1 MRRRR
6 AEKRK
11 IEPDPVYN
19 DLLVSRLINKLMY
32 HGKKSKSQKIVYD
45 AFDIVREKTGKD
57 PLEMFKQAMDNIK
70 PEVEVKPRRVGGSTY
85 QVPIEVAE
93 PRKTSLGLRWLI
105 AAIRVKKGKP
115 MKYKLSDEIINALE
129 NTGSA
134 IKKKEDTHRMAEA
147 NRAFAHFRW

>member
-6 AEKRK
+6 AEKRS

-57 PLEMFKQAMDNIK
+57 PLEMFKQAMDNVK

-85 QVPIEVAE
+85 QVPVEVAE

-105 AAIRVKKGKP
+105 AATRTKKGKP
-115 MKYKLSDEIINALE
+115 MKYRLSDEIINALE

-134 IKKKEDTHRMAEA
+134 IKKREDTHRMAEA
-147 NRAFAHFRW
+147 NRAFAHFKW